1 MLKVGG
7 DVDIDV
13 DIIEIMDSI
22 EKKRNRMI
30 EDMVKMCSIPAVNPK
45 FNGTGE
51 YERMQWL
58 TRVLKDY
65 SIPYEVY
72 EAEDKSVKEQKRLNI
87 VVKLEGSQKTEATLW
102 FIAHMDTVG
111 AGDLDTWNSDPFNPI
126 IKSGKIYGRG
136 VEDNGQAVI
145 CSLYT
150 CLTLR
155 EKGIRPKCN
164 VGFIFASDEETGSE
178 FGLRALVDKGIFKL
192 GDEAIIPDAGC
203 HDGSFI
209 EIAEKSMYWIKFT
222 VLGKEAH
229 ASMPHLGINASSISS
244 HFAAELEDRLKA
256 MFPDKDELFDPPYS
270 TFEITQKYANVE
282 SPNVLPGKDIFI
294 MDIRVL
300 PVFRL
305 DDIIREIDR
314 LAGLYE
320 YKYKA
325 KISYEFLQKV
335 VAPKPT
341 PKDSRIVS
349 NIADVISESGIK
361 PRVGGIGGGTCAAIL
376 REIGIPSVVWST
388 VDELA
393 HQPNEYAVIDNL
405 VKDTKVF
412 VTTVMK
418 YL

>member
-1 MLKVGG
+1 M
-7 DVDIDV
+7 DTDIDT
-13 DIIEIMDSI
+13 IEIMDSI

-51 YERMQWL
+51 YERMKWL
-58 TRVLKDY
+58 MGVLRDY

-72 EAEDKSVKEQKRLNI
+72 EVEDESVKEQKRLNV
-87 VVKLEGSQKTEATLW
+87 VVKLEGSQKTEDTLW

-136 VEDNGQAVI
+136 AEDNGQAVI

-164 VGFIFASDEETGSE
+164 VGFIFVSDEETGSE
-178 FGLRALVDKGIFKL
+178 FGLKALVGKGIFKP
-192 GDEAIIPDAGC
+192 GDEAVIPDAGC
-203 HDGSFI
+203 SDGSFI
-209 EIAEKSMYWIKFT
+209 EIAEKSMHWIKFT

-229 ASMPHLGINASSISS
+229 ASMPHLGVNASSIAS
-244 HFAAELEDRLKA
+244 HFAAELEDRLKVI
-256 MFPDKDELFDPPYS
+256 FPDKDELFDPPYS
-270 TFEITQKYANVE
+270 TFEITQKFANVE

-294 MDIRVL
+294 MDMRVL
-300 PVFRL
+300 PVFKL
-305 DDIIREIDR
+305 EDIIREIDK
-314 LAGLYE
+314 LSGLYE
-320 YKYKA
+320 YRYKV

-341 PKDSRIVS
+341 SKDSRIVS
-349 NIADVISESGIK
+349 NLTDAISGFGIK
-361 PRVGGIGGGTCAAIL
+361 PSVGGIGGGTCAAIL

-393 HQPNEYAVIDNL
+393 HQPNEYVVIDNL
-405 VKDTKVF
+405 IKDTKVF
-412 VTTVMK
+412 VSLVMK